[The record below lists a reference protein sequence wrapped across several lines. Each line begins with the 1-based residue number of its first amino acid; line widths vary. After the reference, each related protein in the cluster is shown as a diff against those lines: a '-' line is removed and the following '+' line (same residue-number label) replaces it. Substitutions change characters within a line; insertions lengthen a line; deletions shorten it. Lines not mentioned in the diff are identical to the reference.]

1 MAEPSG
7 PTSPPGTG
15 SGDPAETDLAPED
28 EPVTTGTF
36 FLTLVILMI
45 IAAVWVIMYR
55 RMLSH

>member
-1 MAEPSG
+1 MAEPRG
-7 PTSPPGTG
+7 TTPSPGAG
-15 SGDPAETDLAPED
+15 SSDPADTDLAPED

>member
-1 MAEPSG
+1 MPDRREEA
-7 PTSPPGTG
+7 PTPGTG
-15 SGDPAETDLAPED
+15 SADPRRTELAPEE

-45 IAAVWVIMYR
+45 IAAVWLIMYR

>member
-1 MAEPSG
+1 MADPRDS
-7 PTSPPGTG
+7 SAAPGTG
-15 SGDPAETDLAPED
+15 SSDPAETDLAPED

-45 IAAVWVIMYR
+45 IAAVWLIMYR

>member
-1 MAEPSG
+1 MADPRDS
-7 PTSPPGTG
+7 SAPPGTG
-15 SGDPAETDLAPED
+15 SSDPAQTDLAPED

-45 IAAVWVIMYR
+45 IAAVWLIMYR